1 MGRKKIAPE
10 RKKEIIG
17 GLYKCLASTGHERVS
32 VKDIAEAAGVSR
44 GVIHYYFE
52 SKKDIMLAVVDD
64 FIEGHENLFRDR
76 LRPIDDPWER
86 LRLFISLA
94 VEHTVVD
101 PEASMFFLN
110 IYQMAMTDED
120 VRAGAMSSYAHF
132 RGVVRQLVEYGISRG
147 EFAEVDAEKFAFLLI
162 GCMEGMWL
170 QVAMN
175 PALFDGAEIEKLV
188 YEAAVSQLARR
199 KSEHE

>member
-17 GLYKCLASTGHERVS
+17 GLYKCLANTGHEQVS

-64 FIEGHENLFRDR
+64 FIEGHETIFRDG
-76 LRPIDDPWER
+76 LKPIEDPWER

-110 IYQMAMTDED
+110 MYQMAMTDED
-120 VRAGAMSSYAHF
+120 VRAGAVSSYSHF
-132 RGVVRQLVEYGISRG
+132 RGVVRKLVEYGISRG
-147 EFAEVDAEKFAFLLI
+147 EFAKVDTERFAFLLI

-175 PALFDGAEIEKLV
+175 PALFDAAEIESLV

>member
-10 RKKEIIG
+10 RKKEIIA
-17 GLYKCLASTGHERVS
+17 GLYKCLASTGHEQVS

-64 FIEGHENLFRDR
+64 FVEGHENLFRDR
-76 LRPIDDPWER
+76 LKPVDDPWER

-101 PEASMFFLN
+101 PEATMFFLN

-120 VRAGAMSSYAHF
+120 VRAGTRASYAHF
-132 RGVVRQLVEYGISRG
+132 RDVIRLLVEYGVARG
-147 EFAEVDAEKFAFLLI
+147 EFAKVDAERFAFYLV

-170 QVAMN
+170 QLAMN
-175 PALFDGAEIEKLV
+175 PGLFDGAEIETLV
-188 YEAAVSQLARR
+188 YDTAVSQLAI
-199 KSEHE
+199 KHS

>member
-10 RKKEIIG
+10 RKKEIIA
-17 GLYKCLASTGHERVS
+17 GLYKCLANKGHEQVS

-64 FIEGHENLFRDR
+64 FIEGHETLFRGR
-76 LRPIDDPWER
+76 LQPIEDPWER

-101 PEASMFFLN
+101 PEATMFFLN

-120 VRAGAMSSYAHF
+120 VRVGTKASYAHF
-132 RGVVRQLVEYGISRG
+132 RGVVRLLIEYGVSRG
-147 EFAEVDAEKFAFLLI
+147 EFEKVDAEKLAFYLI

-170 QVAMN
+170 QVAMD
-175 PALFDGAEIEKLV
+175 PGLFDAEEIEKLV
-188 YEAAVSQLARR
+188 YESAVSQLAREQ
-199 KSEHE
+199 S